1 MATDASFVRAED
13 LHVTYR
19 RGPLVVPVLKGLD
32 LEIPQ
37 GQFVCVLAP
46 SGAGK
51 TTLLQALA
59 GLIRPERGQ
68 VHVGDMEVSAL
79 DEDGASRFRRRN
91 IGIIFQFF
99 NLSRLL
105 PIEEN
110 VALPLLLDG
119 VSMRELRPRVAEVIE
134 RLGIPVSGRA
144 SIDQLSGGELQRL
157 AIARALLVRPRLLL
171 ADEPTGNLDTAR
183 GETVLRMLAS
193 LAHDEHITTA
203 LMTHDLR
210 ATSYVDR
217 VLYLKD
223 GRITEHL
230 PSSPT
235 PIPTPTGALSP

>member
-32 LEIPQ
+32 LEISA

-46 SGAGK
+46 SGEGK

-59 GLIRPERGQ
+59 GLIRPEQGK
-68 VHVGDMEVSAL
+68 VYVGDMEVSAL

-110 VALPLLLDG
+110 IALPLLLDG
-119 VSMRELRPRVAEVIE
+119 VSMRELRPRVAEIIE
-134 RLGIPVSGRA
+134 RLGLPVSARS

-183 GETVLRMLAS
+183 GETVLRMMAS
-193 LAHDEHITTA
+193 LAHDEGITTV

-217 VLYLKD
+217 VLHLKD
-223 GRITEHL
+223 GRIADQVA
-230 PSSPT
+230 SSPAPDLQP
-235 PIPTPTGALSP
+235 PID

>member
-32 LEIPQ
+32 LEISA

-46 SGAGK
+46 SGEGK

-59 GLIRPERGQ
+59 GLIRPEQGK
-68 VHVGDMEVSAL
+68 VYVGDMEVSAL

-110 VALPLLLDG
+110 IALPLLLDG
-119 VSMRELRPRVAEVIE
+119 VSMRELRPQVAELIE
-134 RLGIPVSGRA
+134 RLELPVSARS

-183 GETVLRMLAS
+183 GETVLRMMAS
-193 LAHDEHITTA
+193 LAHDQNITTV

-223 GRITEHL
+223 GRIAEQVD
-230 PSSPT
+230 SSPH
-235 PIPTPTGALSP
+235 PSAPRPGP